1 MLSRPESGLD
11 STKHLTILLVR
22 GFRILYNMVARWI
35 CRNSWGSLFLN
46 LPVEFEPYINA
57 YRHNEIDED
66 SLWRSYS
73 LLTGLSDP
81 FVNSVKLRFQP
92 IFENLQHVSS
102 LKDRQIYC
110 YTDVQA
116 EVESKNITETLLLLE
131 FRYHATGR
139 FELENWRKLLLH
151 EYNTLKDFGER
162 MFERILEGTEIHPSN
177 LILFTGYLNA
187 VERFTQH
194 NTQVKVV
201 LLDTYWK
208 SPLDILRT
216 IIWKHGL
223 EKTSDETIEFYLRL
237 QKKYI
242 TYILQYQDIDKAHE
256 AWTRTIHRRLKVQHN
271 SPLL

>member
-1 MLSRPESGLD
+1 
-11 STKHLTILLVR
+11 
-22 GFRILYNMVARWI
+22 MVARWI

-66 SLWRSYS
+66 SLWRSYY

-256 AWTRTIHRRLKVQHN
+256 AWTRTIQRRLKVQHN